1 MGIETF
7 YWDVN
12 SMRKDWH
19 HVGVGYVTQENVWRT
34 WNVNVNT
41 NSRQIFFVKNVS
53 YGLECL
59 IILYNS

>member
-41 NSRQIFFVKNVS
+41 NSRQIFLSKMLAMALNV
-53 YGLECL
+53 L
-59 IILYNS
+59 